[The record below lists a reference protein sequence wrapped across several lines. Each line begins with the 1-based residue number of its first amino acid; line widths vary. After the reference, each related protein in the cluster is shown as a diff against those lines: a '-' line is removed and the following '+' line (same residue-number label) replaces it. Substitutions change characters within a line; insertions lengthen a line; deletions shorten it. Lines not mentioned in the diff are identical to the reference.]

1 LRRFGCE
8 ETDVFLCTE
17 ANQRLP
23 EGIPAAQ

>member
-1 LRRFGCE
+1 LWRARGE
-8 ETDVFLCTE
+8 ETDIFLCTE